1 MQPTCLTCGRPVEEG
16 RTCCH
21 TCLAGSERPD
31 TMQPNPAPTRPIG
44 SLTVNVMLDDDE
56 ALELAKMACDIGKAA
71 YELSQKSEQFME
83 AVINFKKSKFTKGRI
98 SGERTRHEP

>member
-1 MQPTCLTCGRPVEEG
+1 MQPTCITCGRPVEEG
-16 RTCCH
+16 ETCCH
-21 TCLAGSERPD
+21 TCLAEVNRPE
-31 TMQPNPAPTRPIG
+31 PAPTRPIG

-83 AVINFKKSKFTKGRI
+83 AVINFKKSKFTKGRVYK
-98 SGERTRHEP
+98 GEKRNEP